1 MQPDFAPVCAAARLQ
16 AGHSGACALNPYV
29 LHLTDYSPNRESP
42 LNNEIQESSSEA
54 QIRKLFAAWKQQVFV
69 GGWKEV
75 GPAGP

>member
-1 MQPDFAPVCAAARLQ
+1 M
-16 AGHSGACALNPYV
+16 NPYV